1 MGMGSGRNQRSV
13 SKRWR
18 LLGTRVRR
26 QWRGSNPVITQ
37 VRPATKVSAFDTK
50 PATSTNLW
58 LQAGLQLVVNIAS
71 LYIFQQIT
79 LHVWRAMTGH

>member
-1 MGMGSGRNQRSV
+1 
-13 SKRWR
+13 
-18 LLGTRVRR
+18 
-26 QWRGSNPVITQ
+26 VITQ